1 MYETDFNDPQL
12 QNHDLSDF
20 NLNYYYLCKN
30 DRTFLHL
37 TESEATMVDA
47 HYKLPLPFKDRDVT
61 LPNNRVST
69 VKRIEPL
76 NRRCKKDKQFFKSY
90 KEFMTYN

>member
-1 MYETDFNDPQL
+1 
-12 QNHDLSDF
+12 
-20 NLNYYYLCKN
+20 
-30 DRTFLHL
+30 
-37 TESEATMVDA
+37 MVDA